1 MQPKQAPV
9 ATQGT
14 DIPEP
19 ASQPGCCGLSALEAM
34 GEALAALEGCRE
46 RFREGDAP
54 TRTLYGRDAA
64 QAVQHLANS
73 GWMLVHGGTGEAA

>member
-14 DIPEP
+14 KVLEP
-19 ASQPGCCGLSALEAM
+19 AEPQARCGLSALEALA
-34 GEALAALEGCRE
+34 EALAALDGRRE
-46 RFREGDAP
+46 AFRNGDNLILRSYY
-54 TRTLYGRDAA
+54 TTDAA

-73 GWMLVHGGTGEAA
+73 GWVLVATQ